1 MDTIKQSIE
10 RSGNLNPM
18 YGKRQSLE
26 TKRKISDSQKR
37 RYAAIRKAIR
47 EQDILRFAQTDD
59 EARKELI
66 HQLLVNNNISFEN
79 VQQAVNFIAILLGKE
94 RIQEIVKDEI
104 NKLLADDTGCRMQNM

>member
-1 MDTIKQSIE
+1 MDTTKQSIE

-104 NKLLADDTGCRMQNM
+104 DKLLVDDTGCRMQNM

>member
-66 HQLLVNNNISFEN
+66 HQLLVNNNISFDN
-79 VQQAVNFIAILLGKE
+79 IQQAVNFVAFLFEKE
-94 RIQEIVKDEI
+94 RVKDIIKEEI
-104 NKLLADDTGCRMQNM
+104 NKLLVND